1 MKFLIHL
8 FLALIFFND
17 YSGYSQNKLD
27 DFSNLPRITH
37 YSKKDFQADV
47 QFWTMTQDNEGISY
61 FGNNDGV
68 LIFDGERWEKITL
81 PNNSS
86 VRSLTTTKEGLVYA
100 GGFNELGIITKDSL
114 GKYRYKSLLEKLELD
129 EEKLENL
136 WQVHEFKDH
145 IIYRSFGQLITISG
159 NSATQISSNL
169 SFTFSGVANNTFFVQ
184 DANHGIFSF
193 DPDSMR
199 LSLVFDQK
207 LIDNS
212 EIIGF
217 LPGEQAGEVILV
229 AKNGNLYKS
238 NPEKREIELWRK
250 VFENGNT
257 DQVISS
263 RKFGENY
270 LLGTLSSGII
280 MVTSGGEVVP
290 ESPLFSELSN
300 SSVLNLFS
308 NGQNVWALLNNGLD
322 FVEFTSPVSHLF
334 SEASI
339 YDILLD
345 GEQIYLATNK
355 GVYYSNLSLSGENNY
370 KFTFTKIPNFEGQ
383 AWSVQKEKGSVII
396 GHDKGLFELDSGL
409 AHKIGDV
416 DGFWKI
422 LPIPEKD
429 NAYLACNYSGLYLL
443 TRSGNEWNLGG
454 KISGFDESTRDILKA
469 EEKST
474 YWVCHGY
481 KGVYKVKFTE
491 DYSRVYAVDHFT
503 DQNGLSSPF
512 NVNVTKWKDDIVFT
526 TNTGVYEF
534 QKKANRF
541 EPYKPLNSI
550 LDTAYNTRKLLMG
563 EKRAWFVQDDE
574 IGYFNP
580 DEDQPKIYKNLF
592 LNLKGNLNRGMES
605 IYPLPDE
612 KVLIGATTGLYWFNI
627 ASALPNYKV
636 PTKLNSISIVEG
648 ENRIFLPL
656 NTAEEIQLPIES
668 DIVRFEF
675 SAPEMSPASTVQYQ
689 YILEGID
696 KKWSAWED
704 TPFKEYTHLRPGDY
718 IFKVRSRDL
727 SGMEGDIISYKF
739 NVPRVWYQ
747 TTLAILVYIL
757 GFIAL
762 CFLLVFL
769 IRRKIHQ
776 ERLKAKL
783 ASEKTQKLLQLEIE
797 QLKLKQEKE
806 NIRKDKQLL
815 EEDNIRKSK
824 ELANY
829 TMMLVQKKD
838 IFSETYQSLQEFRK
852 SLKTQMARKNLQ
864 DILHKLHQHR
874 IGEEYMNVFDVHF
887 EKVHKD
893 FFKRLKEID
902 PKLTKRELRLCAFVK
917 MNLTNKEIAPL
928 LNISV
933 RGVETARYRI
943 RKKLDVQETNF
954 LEFLEKLSEPAV
966 ETVK

>member
-1 MKFLIHL
+1 
-8 FLALIFFND
+8 
-17 YSGYSQNKLD
+17 
-27 DFSNLPRITH
+27 
-37 YSKKDFQADV
+37 
-47 QFWTMTQDNEGISY
+47 MTQDNDGINY

-68 LIFDGERWEKITL
+68 LIFDGERWDKVTL

-86 VRSLTTTKEGLVYA
+86 VRSLTTSKDGVVYA

-114 GKYRYKSLLEKLELD
+114 GKYRYTSLLEKLELN

-136 WQVHEFKDH
+136 WQVHQFKDH

-159 NSATQISSNL
+159 TTATLISSNQ

-184 DANHGIFSF
+184 DANHGIYSF
-193 DPDSMR
+193 DPASMR
-199 LSLVFDQK
+199 LSKVFDQEE
-207 LIDNS
+207 IDNN

-217 LPGEQAGEVILV
+217 LPGKLPGEVILA
-229 AKNGNLYKS
+229 AKNGNLYRGHPGTK
-238 NPEKREIELWRK
+238 KLELWRK
-250 VFENGNT
+250 VMGSDNA

-263 RKFGENY
+263 TKLGDNY
-270 LLGTLSSGII
+270 LLGTLSSRII
-280 MVTSGGEVVP
+280 MVTGDGKVIRN
-290 ESPLFSELSN
+290 SPLFAELSN
-300 SSVLNLFS
+300 SSVLNLFRE
-308 NGQNVWALLNNGLD
+308 GENVWALLNNGLD
-322 FVEFTSPVSHLF
+322 FIEFTSPVSHLF

-345 GEQIYLATNK
+345 GKQIYLATNK
-355 GVYYSNLSLSGENNY
+355 GVYYSDLALSGENDY
-370 KFTFTKIPNFEGQ
+370 KFTFTKVPNLEGQ
-383 AWSVQKEKGSVII
+383 AWSVQKEEGSILI
-396 GHDKGLFELDSGL
+396 GHDKGLFELDGGL
-409 AHKIGDV
+409 AHKIGNV
-416 DGFWKI
+416 DGFWKV
-422 LPIPEKD
+422 LPIPEFD
-429 NAYLACNYSGLYLL
+429 NTYLACNYNGLYLL
-443 TRSGNEWNLGG
+443 NQSGSTWNLGN

-469 EEKST
+469 EEKNT

-503 DQNGLSSPF
+503 DQNGLNSPF
-512 NVNVTKWKDDIVFT
+512 NVNVTKWKNDIVFT

-534 QKKANRF
+534 EKKANRF
-541 EPYKPLNSI
+541 EPYPPLNAI
-550 LDTAYNTRKLLMG
+550 LDTAYNTRKLFM
-563 EKRAWFVQDDE
+563 EQERAWFVQDDE

-580 DEDQPKIYKNLF
+580 KDTQPKIHKNLF

-605 IYPLPDE
+605 IYPLANE
-612 KVLIGATTGLYWFNI
+612 RVLIGATTGLYLFDI
-627 ASALPNYKV
+627 ASALPSQVV
-636 PTKLNSISIVEG
+636 PTRLSSISIVEG
-648 ENRIFLPL
+648 ENKVFLPL
-656 NTAEEIQLPIES
+656 NTTDEIELPKQS
-668 DIVRFEF
+668 DILRFEF
-675 SAPEMSPASTVQYQ
+675 SAPGMSPASTIQYQ

-696 KKWSAWED
+696 KKWSAWKD
-704 TPFKEYTHLRPGDY
+704 TPYKEYTHLRPGEY

-727 SGMEGDIISYKF
+727 SGMAGGIVAYYF
-739 NVPRVWYQ
+739 TVPKVWYQ
-747 TTLAILVYIL
+747 TNLAILFYV
-757 GFIAL
+757 
-762 CFLLVFL
+762 LVFMAICLLLAYL

-776 ERLKAKL
+776 VRLKAKL
-783 ASEKTQKLLQLEIE
+783 ASEKNQKLLQLEIE

-806 NIRKDKQLL
+806 NIRKDKQIL

-838 IFSETYQSLQEFRK
+838 IFSETYQGLQNFRK
-852 SLKTQMARKNLQ
+852 SLKTQTARKNLQ
-864 DILHKLHQHR
+864 DILYKLNQHR

-954 LEFLEKLSEPAV
+954 LEFLENLSEPAAR
-966 ETVK
+966 TI